1 MCIDYRQLNTNTI
14 NDSYALP
21 RSEEI
26 LETHYYTVLDMK
38 SGYHQVEVEELHK
51 QRTAFTVG
59 PLGFYEFYRLPFG
72 LVNSPAKYQRL
83 MEEGLEDLHLDI
95 CFIYLDDLIIFSKTY
110 EEHLDRI
117 QRVLQRL
124 HESGLKL
131 SPTKCTF
138 FQEKVKYIGHIVAKD
153 GIKPDP
159 DKIEKV
165 SNWPRPST
173 PEEVRKFL
181 GFIGYYRKF
190 AKDFSKIA
198 RQLTDLMPVPKK
210 KTRCKAK
217 SPTTTSWI
225 WGQQQE
231 NAFQQLNRQLQK
243 PPILGFLQY
252 NKPFELHTDASM
264 LGLGAVQYQE
274 QDNQKEVIAYVS
286 RGLNKSEN
294 YPVHKLEFLDL
305 KWAVTEEYH
314 DYLYGNTF
322 TVLTDNNSLTFVL
335 TSAKLDATGHRWIA
349 DVALYNFSI
358 MYRPGSNNAD
368 ADGLSRLPGLLGKN
382 NVSNISTESV
392 KAICNI
398 Q

>member
-1 MCIDYRQLNTNTI
+1 
-14 NDSYALP
+14 
-21 RSEEI
+21 
-26 LETHYYTVLDMK
+26 
-38 SGYHQVEVEELHK
+38 
-51 QRTAFTVG
+51 
-59 PLGFYEFYRLPFG
+59 
-72 LVNSPAKYQRL
+72 
-83 MEEGLEDLHLDI
+83 
-95 CFIYLDDLIIFSKTY
+95 
-110 EEHLDRI
+110 
-117 QRVLQRL
+117 
-124 HESGLKL
+124 LKL

-165 SNWPRPST
+165 SNWPRPTT

-198 RQLTDLMPVPKK
+198 RQLTDLIPVPKK
-210 KTRCKAK
+210 KTRCKTK
-217 SPTTTSWI
+217 SPTTTSWMR
-225 WGQQQE
+225 GQQQE

-243 PPILGFLQY
+243 PPILGFPQY
-252 NKPFELHTDASM
+252 NKSFELHTDASM
-264 LGLGAVQYQE
+264 LELGAVQYQE
-274 QDNQKEVIAYVS
+274 QDNRKGVTAYAS
-286 RGLNKSEN
+286 RGLSKSEN

-322 TVLTDNNSLTFVL
+322 TVLTDNNSLTYVL
-335 TSAKLDATGHRWIA
+335 TSAKLDAYGHRWIA
-349 DVALYNFSI
+349 AVAIYNFSI
-358 MYRPGSNNAD
+358 MYRPGSSNAD

-392 KAICNI
+392 KTICNI
-398 Q
+398 QYV